1 MGAARGTTPS
11 SARAMT
17 TSQWWDAIAI
27 RVDSKLAD
35 SMNYTINLSTPDT
48 NQNFIVEMSHGTLS
62 NKEGFLSPNPDV
74 TISMNRSDLNT
85 VIIGDLTLAEQLR
98 SGIGTVQGNVAVLEQ
113 LAGVL
118 VDFEPGFEIMPGT
131 K

>member
-1 MGAARGTTPS
+1 
-11 SARAMT
+11 
-17 TSQWWDAIAI
+17 
-27 RVDSKLAD
+27 
-35 SMNYTINLSTPDT
+35 
-48 NQNFIVEMSHGTLS
+48 MSHGTLS
-62 NKEGFLSPNPDV
+62 NIEGFLSPNPDV

-85 VIIGDLTLAEQLR
+85 VIMGDRTLAEQLR

-118 VDFEPGFEIMPGT
+118 VDFDPGFEIMPGT